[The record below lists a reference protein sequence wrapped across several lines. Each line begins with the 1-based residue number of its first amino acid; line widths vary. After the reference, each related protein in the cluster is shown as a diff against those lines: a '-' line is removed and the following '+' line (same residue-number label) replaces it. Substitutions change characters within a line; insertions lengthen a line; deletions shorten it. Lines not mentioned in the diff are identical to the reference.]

1 MGGSLAFSIFVCI
14 VPFVLIIFWL
24 LGIFLDST
32 QVEMQINTLI
42 DTVIPYESYSE
53 FVKSILYKRINEL
66 IEYKTIAG
74 WVGLTGLFFAAS
86 GLFTAIRVIL
96 NQINGTDVE
105 VNIFKGKLRDFALI
119 IILILLFLSST
130 MILPLI
136 QTLRNM
142 ANEFEF
148 LSFFDLP
155 IFAQIFVSI
164 FSTLLIF
171 FLFALMYRFVP
182 TLKIRKRS
190 VVVGAIWASLFW
202 EAAKQGFG
210 YYLNNFA
217 NFGKIYGTYAL
228 IVVVAFWIYYSS
240 IVFIL
245 GGEIGKL
252 FNERL
257 EERIASNEKL
267 KLKMAEETEELAIL
281 NAPVFVAEAEEA
293 KVTKSD
299 CDKSEAKV
307 TKSGSD
313 KSDKN

>member
-1 MGGSLAFSIFVCI
+1 
-14 VPFVLIIFWL
+14 
-24 LGIFLDST
+24 
-32 QVEMQINTLI
+32 
-42 DTVIPYESYSE
+42 
-53 FVKSILYKRINEL
+53 
-66 IEYKTIAG
+66 
-74 WVGLTGLFFAAS
+74 
-86 GLFTAIRVIL
+86 
-96 NQINGTDVE
+96 
-105 VNIFKGKLRDFALI
+105 
-119 IILILLFLSST
+119 
-130 MILPLI
+130 
-136 QTLRNM
+136 
-142 ANEFEF
+142 
-148 LSFFDLP
+148 
-155 IFAQIFVSI
+155 
-164 FSTLLIF
+164 
-171 FLFALMYRFVP
+171 MYRFVP